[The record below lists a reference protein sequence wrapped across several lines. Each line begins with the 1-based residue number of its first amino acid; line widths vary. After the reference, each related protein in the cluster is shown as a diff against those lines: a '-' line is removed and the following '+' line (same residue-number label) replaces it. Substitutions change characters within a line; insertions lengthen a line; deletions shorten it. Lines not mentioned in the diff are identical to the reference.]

1 MGGKAGAGGKER
13 PRFGQE
19 KEDGAVGE
27 RRKRKKKKQEDNW
40 RKRRAWKRKRRGQ
53 SRKREV
59 ERGG

>member
-27 RRKRKKKKQEDNW
+27 RRKR
-40 RKRRAWKRKRRGQ
+40 RAWKRKRRGQ